1 MAPLLESE
9 DEISEIEEAIAEAFI
24 ISSAKNSPLIERKE
38 STNVVVLNC
47 DSSKFQADAT
57 NMTNCENDCNSS
69 MNMIDKG
76 GTGKVS
82 LDITVNA
89 TNSNSSSVSEEAVL
103 PSISKVQMIED
114 QENIRPDKLKA
125 KNKLN
130 LKLNFHKPLEDKNG
144 AAEKTNSSYPAMLN
158 LPSPAKCLAPID
170 KATTKIKRDNK
181 MRVRMSN
188 RKGKNTSNVS
198 ENDKITKN
206 EILQEDVT
214 GVTND
219 ACTPMIQE
227 TGQRNFSDKNLLD
240 EDSSKRVSSNGID
253 VEMKSN
259 VDTSLSTH
267 NHSIGPTSSKING
280 EASAADNHSS
290 GSAMSSSSGK
300 EIKIL

>member
-1 MAPLLESE
+1 MAPQLESE

-57 NMTNCENDCNSS
+57 NMTNCENECNSS

-76 GTGKVS
+76 GTGNGS
-82 LDITVNA
+82 LDITVNS
-89 TNSNSSSVSEEAVL
+89 TNSNSSSLGEEAVL

-114 QENIRPDKLKA
+114 QENIRPGKLKA

-144 AAEKTNSSYPAMLN
+144 AAEKTNSAYPAMLN

-170 KATTKIKRDNK
+170 KATTKTKRDNK

-188 RKGKNTSNVS
+188 RKGKNKSYAGEV
-198 ENDKITKN
+198 DKIAKN

-214 GVTND
+214 GITND
-219 ACTPMIQE
+219 ECVPIKQE
-227 TGQRNFSDKNLLD
+227 PGQRNFSDKTLLD
-240 EDSSKRVSSNGID
+240 EDSSKRISNNGID
-253 VEMKSN
+253 VDVSSST
-259 VDTSLSTH
+259 DASLSTDTY
-267 NHSIGPTSSKING
+267 SIIPTSSNNKR
-280 EASAADNHSS
+280 EASAADDHSS
-290 GSAMSSSSGK
+290 GSAMSSTSGK
-300 EIKIL
+300 EIKIQ